1 MFLIFKLLL
10 YVTLAQKRQIE
21 KEDAERWKRIERDR
35 EKSGFYLFHSK
46 KRKDKPTF
54 RTMVNFDKALNDPT
68 HVIHRRIEKKNER
81 RAISAPPTINSAV
94 DIETETDR
102 AFNYVLDL
110 GPLHSNPLV
119 ISSVR
124 NDDTTKE
131 SNSLHSSGN
140 TIVIRDPKD
149 IPIISDSTYI
159 PTISDSTGVPIIS
172 DSTGVP
178 IISNSTG
185 IPIISDSTDI
195 PIISD
200 STDIPIIS
208 DSTGVPIISNSTG
221 IPIIGDSTGIPI
233 IGDSTDIPIISDSTG
248 VPIISNSTGIPIIGD
263 STGIAIIS
271 NSTDIPIIS
280 DSTGI
285 PTISDSTGIAIISD
299 SMGVPVISCKSN
311 KSDLLSSC
319 SNSAVISV
327 ANKQTN
333 ESMSLGSTSS
343 RIVTSDHMN
352 SDDIKSN
359 ESMLSGSITNMG
371 ASNYS
376 SFVINNTDNTKI
388 IELYERLWNCEFSF
402 RRFQIG
408 THPMHRQP
416 GSGTNTSSRCGTM

>member
-81 RAISAPPTINSAV
+81 RAISAQPTINSAV

-185 IPIISDSTDI
+185 IPII
-195 PIISD
+195 
-200 STDIPIIS
+200 
-208 DSTGVPIISNSTG
+208 G
-221 IPIIGDSTGIPI
+221 
-233 IGDSTDIPIISDSTG
+233 
-248 VPIISNSTGIPIIGD
+248 
-263 STGIAIIS
+263 
-271 NSTDIPIIS
+271 

-388 IELYERLWNCEFSF
+388 IELYGRLWNCEFSF

-408 THPMHRQP
+408 THPMHRQS

>member
-185 IPIISDSTDI
+185 IPIIGD
-195 PIISD
+195 
-200 STDIPIIS
+200 
-208 DSTGVPIISNSTG
+208 STG
-221 IPIIGDSTGIPI
+221 IPIISDSTGIPI

-248 VPIISNSTGIPIIGD
+248 VPIISNSTGIPIIG
-263 STGIAIIS
+263 
-271 NSTDIPIIS
+271 

-333 ESMSLGSTSS
+333 ESMSLGSISS

-408 THPMHRQP
+408 THPMHRQS

>member
-54 RTMVNFDKALNDPT
+54 RTIVNFDKALNDPN
-68 HVIHRRIEKKNER
+68 HAIHRRIQKKNER
-81 RAISAPPTINSAV
+81 RTISPPPTINSAV

-119 ISSVR
+119 ISSFR

-131 SNSLHSSGN
+131 SYSLHSNGN

-149 IPIISDSTYI
+149 IPT
-159 PTISDSTGVPIIS
+159 
-172 DSTGVP
+172 
-178 IISNSTG
+178 
-185 IPIISDSTDI
+185 
-195 PIISD
+195 
-200 STDIPIIS
+200 
-208 DSTGVPIISNSTG
+208 
-221 IPIIGDSTGIPI
+221 
-233 IGDSTDIPIISDSTG
+233 
-248 VPIISNSTGIPIIGD
+248 
-263 STGIAIIS
+263 
-271 NSTDIPIIS
+271 IS

-285 PTISDSTGIAIISD
+285 PTIGNSTDIPTIGNSTGIPTIGDSTGIAIISD
-299 SMGVPVISCKSN
+299 SMGVPDISINCKSN

-327 ANKQTN
+327 TNKQTN
-333 ESMSLGSTSS
+333 ESMSLGSISS
-343 RIVTSDHMN
+343 RIVTSDDMN

-388 IELYERLWNCEFSF
+388 IEIYGRLWNCEFSF

-416 GSGTNTSSRCGTM
+416 GSGTNTSSRCGAM

>member
-68 HVIHRRIEKKNER
+68 HVIHHRIEKKNER

-185 IPIISDSTDI
+185 IPIISDST
-195 PIISD
+195 
-200 STDIPIIS
+200 
-208 DSTGVPIISNSTG
+208 
-221 IPIIGDSTGIPI
+221 
-233 IGDSTDIPIISDSTG
+233 
-248 VPIISNSTGIPIIGD
+248 
-263 STGIAIIS
+263 
-271 NSTDIPIIS
+271 
-280 DSTGI
+280 
-285 PTISDSTGIAIISD
+285 GIAIISD

-388 IELYERLWNCEFSF
+388 IELYGRLWNCEFSF

-408 THPMHRQP
+408 THPMHRQS

>member
-54 RTMVNFDKALNDPT
+54 RTIVNFDKALNDPN
-68 HVIHRRIEKKNER
+68 HAIHRRIQKKNER
-81 RAISAPPTINSAV
+81 RTISAPPTINSAV

-119 ISSVR
+119 ISSFR

-131 SNSLHSSGN
+131 SYSLHSNGN

-149 IPIISDSTYI
+149 IP
-159 PTISDSTGVPIIS
+159 TISDSTGIPTIGNSTDIPTIGNSTGIPTIGDSTSIPIIS
-172 DSTGVP
+172 D
-178 IISNSTG
+178 STG
-185 IPIISDSTDI
+185 IPIISDST
-195 PIISD
+195 
-200 STDIPIIS
+200 
-208 DSTGVPIISNSTG
+208 G
-221 IPIIGDSTGIPI
+221 IP
-233 IGDSTDIPIISDSTG
+233 
-248 VPIISNSTGIPIIGD
+248 
-263 STGIAIIS
+263 
-271 NSTDIPIIS
+271 
-280 DSTGI
+280 
-285 PTISDSTGIAIISD
+285 IISD
-299 SMGVPVISCKSN
+299 SMGVPDISINCKSN

-327 ANKQTN
+327 TNKQTN
-333 ESMSLGSTSS
+333 ESMSLGSISS
-343 RIVTSDHMN
+343 RIVTSDDMN

-388 IELYERLWNCEFSF
+388 IEIYGRLWNCEFSF

>member
-68 HVIHRRIEKKNER
+68 HVILRRIEKKNER

-172 DSTGVP
+172 
-178 IISNSTG
+178 
-185 IPIISDSTDI
+185 
-195 PIISD
+195 
-200 STDIPIIS
+200 
-208 DSTGVPIISNSTG
+208 NSTG
-221 IPIIGDSTGIPI
+221 IPIIGDSTGIPIISDSTGIPI

-263 STGIAIIS
+263 STGI
-271 NSTDIPIIS
+271 PIIG

-352 SDDIKSN
+352 SDNIKSN

-388 IELYERLWNCEFSF
+388 IELYGRLWNCEFSF

-408 THPMHRQP
+408 THPMHRQS

>member
-54 RTMVNFDKALNDPT
+54 RTMVNFDKALYDPT
-68 HVIHRRIEKKNER
+68 HVILRRIEKKNER

-149 IPIISDSTYI
+149 IPIISDST
-159 PTISDSTGVPIIS
+159 GVPIIS

-185 IPIISDSTDI
+185 IPIIGD
-195 PIISD
+195 
-200 STDIPIIS
+200 
-208 DSTGVPIISNSTG
+208 STG
-221 IPIIGDSTGIPI
+221 IPIISDSTGIPI

-263 STGIAIIS
+263 STGI
-271 NSTDIPIIS
+271 PIIG

-352 SDDIKSN
+352 SDNIKSN

-388 IELYERLWNCEFSF
+388 IELYGRLWNCEFSF

-408 THPMHRQP
+408 THPMHRQS

>member
-68 HVIHRRIEKKNER
+68 HVIHRRIQKKNER

-185 IPIISDSTDI
+185 IPIIGD
-195 PIISD
+195 
-200 STDIPIIS
+200 
-208 DSTGVPIISNSTG
+208 STG
-221 IPIIGDSTGIPI
+221 IPIISDSTGIPI

-248 VPIISNSTGIPIIGD
+248 IAIISNSTGIPIIG
-263 STGIAIIS
+263 
-271 NSTDIPIIS
+271 

-408 THPMHRQP
+408 THPMHRQS

>member
-54 RTMVNFDKALNDPT
+54 RTMVNFDKALNDPN
-68 HVIHRRIEKKNER
+68 HVLHRRIQKKNER

-172 DSTGVP
+172 DSTGV
-178 IISNSTG
+178 T
-185 IPIISDSTDI
+185 
-195 PIISD
+195 
-200 STDIPIIS
+200 
-208 DSTGVPIISNSTG
+208 IISNSTG
-221 IPIIGDSTGIPI
+221 IPIIGDSTGIPIISDSTGIPI

-248 VPIISNSTGIPIIGD
+248 VPIISNSTGIPI
-263 STGIAIIS
+263 
-271 NSTDIPIIS
+271 
-280 DSTGI
+280 
-285 PTISDSTGIAIISD
+285 ISDSTGIAIISD

-333 ESMSLGSTSS
+333 ESMSLGSISS

-388 IELYERLWNCEFSF
+388 IELYGRLWNCEFSF

-408 THPMHRQP
+408 THPMHRQS

>member
-140 TIVIRDPKD
+140 TIVIRDPK
-149 IPIISDSTYI
+149 
-159 PTISDSTGVPIIS
+159 GVPIIS

-185 IPIISDSTDI
+185 IPIIGD
-195 PIISD
+195 
-200 STDIPIIS
+200 
-208 DSTGVPIISNSTG
+208 STG
-221 IPIIGDSTGIPI
+221 IPIISDSTGIPI

-263 STGIAIIS
+263 STGI
-271 NSTDIPIIS
+271 
-280 DSTGI
+280 

-299 SMGVPVISCKSN
+299 SMGVPVISINCKSN

-333 ESMSLGSTSS
+333 ESRSLGSTSS

-376 SFVINNTDNTKI
+376 SFVINNTENTKI
-388 IELYERLWNCEFSF
+388 TELYERLWNCEFSF

-408 THPMHRQP
+408 THPMHRQS

>member
-54 RTMVNFDKALNDPT
+54 RTVVNFDKALNDPN
-68 HVIHRRIEKKNER
+68 HAIHRRIQKKNER

-172 DSTGVP
+172 
-178 IISNSTG
+178 
-185 IPIISDSTDI
+185 
-195 PIISD
+195 
-200 STDIPIIS
+200 
-208 DSTGVPIISNSTG
+208 NSTG
-221 IPIIGDSTGIPI
+221 IPIIGDSTGIPIISDSTGIPI

-248 VPIISNSTGIPIIGD
+248 VPIISNSTGIPI
-263 STGIAIIS
+263 
-271 NSTDIPIIS
+271 
-280 DSTGI
+280 
-285 PTISDSTGIAIISD
+285 ISDSTGIAIISD

-352 SDDIKSN
+352 SDNIKSN

-408 THPMHRQP
+408 THPMHRQS

>member
-185 IPIISDSTDI
+185 IPIIGD
-195 PIISD
+195 
-200 STDIPIIS
+200 
-208 DSTGVPIISNSTG
+208 STG
-221 IPIIGDSTGIPI
+221 IPIISDSTGIPI

-248 VPIISNSTGIPIIGD
+248 VPIISNSTGIPIIG
-263 STGIAIIS
+263 
-271 NSTDIPIIS
+271 

-333 ESMSLGSTSS
+333 ESMSLGSISS

-388 IELYERLWNCEFSF
+388 IELYGRLWNCEFSF

-408 THPMHRQP
+408 THPMHRQS

>member
-185 IPIISDSTDI
+185 IPIIGD
-195 PIISD
+195 
-200 STDIPIIS
+200 
-208 DSTGVPIISNSTG
+208 STG
-221 IPIIGDSTGIPI
+221 IPIISDSTGIPI

-248 VPIISNSTGIPIIGD
+248 VPIISNSTGIPIIG
-263 STGIAIIS
+263 
-271 NSTDIPIIS
+271 

-408 THPMHRQP
+408 THPMHRQS

>member
-1 MFLIFKLLL
+1 MFLIFKSLL

-172 DSTGVP
+172 
-178 IISNSTG
+178 
-185 IPIISDSTDI
+185 
-195 PIISD
+195 
-200 STDIPIIS
+200 
-208 DSTGVPIISNSTG
+208 NSTG
-221 IPIIGDSTGIPI
+221 IPIIGDSTGIPIISDSTGIPI

-263 STGIAIIS
+263 STGI
-271 NSTDIPIIS
+271 PIIGN
-280 DSTGI
+280 STGI
-285 PTISDSTGIAIISD
+285 PTISDSTGISIISD

-352 SDDIKSN
+352 SDNIKSN

-408 THPMHRQP
+408 THPMHRQS